1 MIPQLYRI
9 EGRTEEYPGTFT
21 LKLSAEQGRAM
32 SQSRAW
38 SPGQFNMLYAF
49 GAGEVP
55 ISMSG
60 PVSPE
65 GALVHTIRTQGLVT
79 RALGR
84 LQEGEQVGV
93 RGPFGSDWPLDRA
106 KGRDLLVI
114 AGGLGLAPL
123 RPVIYSLQQ
132 KKRRTRR
139 LRLFYGARR
148 PEERLY
154 PSELAQWRQGME
166 VVQSVDHA
174 DTGWPGHIGVITGP
188 LAAAQI
194 EAEKSVAF
202 VCGPEIMMRFC
213 IQALIRKGLPE
224 SAIYLSM
231 ERNMKCAT
239 GHCGHCQWGPNFICK
254 DGPVFCYRDIRQ
266 WFDIRAL

>member
-1 MIPQLYRI
+1 MIPRLYRI
-9 EGRTEEYPGTFT
+9 EQRSEEYPGTFT
-21 LKLSAEQGRAM
+21 LQLAAEQG
-32 SQSRAW
+32 SSGEF

-60 PVSPE
+60 PLSAD

-79 RALGR
+79 RALRR
-84 LQEGEQVGV
+84 LRRGEQVGV
-93 RGPFGSDWPLDRA
+93 RGPFGSGWPLD
-106 KGRDLLVI
+106 KVQGKDLLII

-123 RPVIYSLQQ
+123 RPVIYSFLQGSGQ
-132 KKRRTRR
+132 ARR

-148 PEERLY
+148 PRERLY
-154 PSELAQWRQGME
+154 TRELVEWTRSME
-166 VVQSVDHA
+166 LVQSVDHA
-174 DTGWPGHIGVITGP
+174 DGDWTGHIGVITDP
-188 LAAAQI
+188 LQAAQLDT
-194 EAEKSVAF
+194 ENTVAF

-213 IQALIRKGLPE
+213 IRVLCEKGLPE

-239 GHCGHCQWGPNFICK
+239 GHCGHCQWGPNFVCK
-254 DGPVFCYRDIRQ
+254 DGPVFCYGDIRQ

>member
-9 EGRTEEYPGTFT
+9 ERRTEEYPGTFT
-21 LKLSAEQGRAM
+21 LQLSAEQGPAM
-32 SQSRAW
+32 TF

-60 PVSPE
+60 PVSPD

-79 RALGR
+79 RSLER
-84 LQEGEQVGV
+84 LREGEQIGV
-93 RGPFGSDWPLDRA
+93 RGPFGSGWPLD
-106 KGRDLLVI
+106 KVKDRDLLII

-132 KKRRTRR
+132 NRRRARR
-139 LRLFYGARR
+139 VRLFYGARR

-154 PSELAQWRQGME
+154 QRELMQLGQAME
-166 VVQSVDHA
+166 LVQSVDHA
-174 DTGWPGHIGVITGP
+174 DTSWPGHIGVITGP

-194 EAEKSVAF
+194 DVEKTVAF

-213 IQALIRKGLPE
+213 IQALRKLGLPE
-224 SAIYLSM
+224 SEIYLSM
-231 ERNMKCAT
+231 ERNMKCAI

-254 DGPVFCYRDIRQ
+254 DGPVFCYRDIQ
-266 WFDIRAL
+266 SWFQIRAL